1 MAKSLNFSS
10 LKLFMT
16 CGLKMITP
24 QINIQKLATV
34 CAMKPAS
41 NVLKNAPLVNQTLP
55 MKYIECAM
63 KYPKITSPNPFT
75 NGLKTANE
83 LWKNATSIK
92 LLMIEKTTKL
102 MILRMI

>member
-1 MAKSLNFSS
+1 
-10 LKLFMT
+10 MT
-16 CGLKMITP
+16 EGLKMITP
-24 QINIQKLATV
+24 QINIQKIATV
-34 CAMKPAS
+34 CAMNPAS
-41 NVLKNAPLVNQTLP
+41 KVLKNAPLVNHTLP
-55 MKYIECAM
+55 MKYKECAM

-83 LWKNATSIK
+83 LWKKATSIK